1 MIVLDENLD
10 VWQRQRLDSW
20 GIHFRRIG
28 GEIGRF
34 GMDDYDEIVR
44 LLHSLRRPT
53 FFTRDQD
60 FCRRWLSHPGYCLV
74 YLEVKP
80 EEAAQFIRRF
90 LRHRSFRTQAQR
102 MGKVVRIHQG
112 GVTVWQAG
120 MGQGKDFEW

>member
-1 MIVLDENLD
+1 VIVLDENLD
-10 VWQRQRLDSW
+10 VWQRRQLDRW

-34 GMDDYDEIVR
+34 GMDDYDEIIR

-53 FFTRDQD
+53 FFTCDQD
-60 FCRRWLSHPGYCLV
+60 FYRRWLSHPGYCLA

-80 EEAAQFIRRF
+80 DEAAQFIRRF

-102 MGKVVRIHQG
+102 MGKVVRVHQAG
-112 GVTVWQAG
+112 ISVWQAG
-120 MGQGKDFEW
+120 MGEGKEIAW